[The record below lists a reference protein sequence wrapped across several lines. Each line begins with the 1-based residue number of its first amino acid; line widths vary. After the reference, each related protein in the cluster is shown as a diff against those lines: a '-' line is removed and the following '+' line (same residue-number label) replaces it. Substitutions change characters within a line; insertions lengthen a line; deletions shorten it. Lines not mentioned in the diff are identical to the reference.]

1 MDNLVLPILLILN
14 LLGSFLFFSLIA
26 AKTVL
31 LKDMI
36 EQMVVLFFCHALLF
50 AGMSFTQAAAAGH
63 WKLLQGTIGISAMHM
78 QLLHNDRVIMFDG
91 TGFGP
96 SNLSFPGARCA
107 RTYNGRRISFDCTA
121 HSVEYDVATNTFRPL
136 AVQTDMWCSSGG
148 AMRDGTLVQTGGFKA
163 GDRTVRIFKPCTSCD
178 WEEIPMGLL
187 TRRWYA
193 TNHILPDGS
202 QIIIGGR
209 KRFSYEFFPKPAAF
223 NWPLAKTNS
232 VPEAYR
238 LPFLMQTNDGHAE
251 NNLYPFVFLHIDG
264 SLFIFANNRAILF
277 DYTKNKVLK
286 TFPKIPGGDP
296 RNYPSTGS
304 AVILPLNLQGKL
316 LEVEVMVCGGAPKG
330 AHIKARNGVFV
341 EALNTCARIKI
352 TSPNPKWVL
361 EIMPLSR
368 VMGDMLLLPNGNVL
382 LINGGSFGTAG
393 WELARNPVLNPVL
406 YLPNNLPGSRFE
418 VNDPST
424 TPRMY
429 HSTAILL
436 RDGRILVGGSN
447 PHPGYNFSGFLF
459 PTELSLEAFH
469 PPYLDP
475 EFAALR
481 PTIIEPRSQIMVFH
495 GQRLKVEFTVIDEMD
510 PTKISVTMLAPPFN
524 THSFSMNQRLLVV
537 GRGNVTTTIWPELM
551 YEVEVNIPVSGNI
564 APSGFY
570 ILFVVHQCVPS
581 EGIWVQIL

>member
-1 MDNLVLPILLILN
+1 MNEQTVVPFFLLV
-14 LLGSFLFFSLIA
+14 
-26 AKTVL
+26 
-31 LKDMI
+31 
-36 EQMVVLFFCHALLF
+36 LLF
-50 AGMSFTQAAAAGH
+50 AGMSFAQTATTGRWQ
-63 WKLLQGTIGISAMHM
+63 LLQETIGISAMHM
-78 QLLHNDRVIMFDG
+78 QLLHNDRVVIFDG
-91 TGFGP
+91 VEFGP
-96 SNLSFPGARCA
+96 SNLSFPTARCT
-107 RTYNGRRISFDCTA
+107 RSDDIRGNRFDCTA

-136 AVQTDMWCSSGG
+136 SVQTDMWCSSGG
-148 AMRDGTLVQTGGFKA
+148 AMRDGALVQTGGFKA
-163 GDRTVRIFKPCTSCD
+163 GDRTVRIFKPCPRCD

-209 KRFSYEFFPKPAAF
+209 KQFNYEFFPKPAAF
-223 NWPLAKTNS
+223 YWQLAKTKS
-232 VPEAYR
+232 DPKAYS
-238 LPFLMQTNDGHAE
+238 LPFLAQTNDGHTE

-277 DYTKNKVLK
+277 DYSKNKVLK
-286 TFPKIPGGDP
+286 TFPEIPGGDP

-304 AVILPLNLQGKL
+304 AVILPLNLQAKL
-316 LEVEVMVCGGAPKG
+316 IEVEVMVCGGAPKG
-330 AHIKARNGVFV
+330 AHRKARRRVFV

-352 TSPNPKWVL
+352 TNPNPKWVL

-393 WELARNPVLNPVL
+393 WELGRNPVLNPVL
-406 YLPNNLPGSRFE
+406 YLPNNPPGSRFE
-418 VNDPST
+418 LNDPST

-447 PHPGYNFSGFLF
+447 PHPSYNFSSVLF

-469 PPYLDP
+469 PSYLDP
-475 EFAALR
+475 ELAALR
-481 PTIIEPRSQIMVFH
+481 PTIITPISQIMLFH
-495 GQRLKVEFTVIDEMD
+495 GQRFKVGFTVINELD
-510 PTKISVTMLAPPFN
+510 PTKVSVTMLAPPFN
-524 THSFSMNQRLLVV
+524 THSFSMNQRLLVLS
-537 GRGNVTTTIWPELM
+537 GGNVTMSVWPDLM
-551 YEVEVNIPVSGNI
+551 YEVDVNVPVYGNI

-570 ILFVVHQCVPS
+570 ILFVVHQSVPS
-581 EGIWVQIL
+581 EGIWVQII

>member
-1 MDNLVLPILLILN
+1 MNKQTV
-14 LLGSFLFFSLIA
+14 
-26 AKTVL
+26 VL
-31 LKDMI
+31 LFCH
-36 EQMVVLFFCHALLF
+36 VLFL
-50 AGMSFTQAAAAGH
+50 AGMSFAQAAAGGH
-63 WKLLQGTIGISAMHM
+63 WQLLQATIGISAMHM
-78 QLLHNDRVIMFDG
+78 QLLHNDRVVMFDG
-91 TGFGP
+91 TDFGP
-96 SNLSFPGARCA
+96 SNLSFPGARCTRA
-107 RTYNGRRISFDCTA
+107 YNGRRIKFDCTA
-121 HSVEYDVATNTFRPL
+121 HSIEYDVATNTFRPL

-148 AMRDGTLVQTGGFKA
+148 AMRDGALVQTGGFKA
-163 GDRTVRIFKPCTSCD
+163 GDRTVRIFRPCPICD

-223 NWPLAKTNS
+223 YWHLAKTKS
-232 VPEAYR
+232 APKAYS
-238 LPFLMQTNDGHAE
+238 LPFLVQTNDGHIE

-277 DYTKNKVLK
+277 DYSKNKVLK
-286 TFPKIPGGDP
+286 TFPEIAGGDP

-304 AVILPLNLQGKL
+304 AVMLPLDLQAKFI
-316 LEVEVMVCGGAPKG
+316 EVEIMVCGGAPKG
-330 AHIKARNGVFV
+330 AHMKARNGVFV
-341 EALNTCARIKI
+341 KALNTCARIKI

-368 VMGDMLLLPNGNVL
+368 AMGDMLLLPNGNVL
-382 LINGGSFGTAG
+382 LINGASFGTAG
-393 WELARNPVLNPVL
+393 WDLGRNPALNPVL
-406 YLPNNLPGSRFE
+406 YRPNYPPGSRFE
-418 VNDPST
+418 LNYPSN

-447 PHPGYNFSGFLF
+447 PHPGYNFSDVLF

-469 PPYLDP
+469 PSYLDP
-475 EFAALR
+475 QFSALR
-481 PTIIEPRSQIMVFH
+481 PTIITPRSHIMLFH
-495 GQRLKVEFTVIDEMD
+495 GQRFKVGFTVIDELD
-510 PTKISVTMLAPPFN
+510 PLQVSVTMLAPPFN
-524 THSFSMNQRLLVV
+524 THSFSMNQRLLVL
-537 GRGNVTTTIWPELM
+537 GGGNVTTSIWPDLK
-551 YEVEVNIPVSGNI
+551 YEMEVSAPACANI

-570 ILFVVHQCVPS
+570 ILFVVHQSVPS